1 MYNKID
7 EVDKVYTI
15 FAVNDIGGGTIG
27 HKEGNIAISVNQKTI
42 ADYTTSQDTNTLA
55 LIAHEGAHAWLHLIG
70 EEPEDITEV
79 IPNFS
84 FSRSTDE
91 ERYNQLKILRET
103 KASFF
108 ENQAITDFIH
118 NGIKGLK
125 NKEFCNINLLNT
137 NFMMKL
143 NGIMFRNENLN

>member
-1 MYNKID
+1 M
-7 EVDKVYTI
+7 
-15 FAVNDIGGGTIG
+15 
-27 HKEGNIAISVNQKTI
+27 
-42 ADYTTSQDTNTLA
+42 
-55 LIAHEGAHAWLHLIG
+55 HLIG

-91 ERYNQLKILRET
+91 ERYNQLKILREM

-125 NKEFCNINLLNT
+125 NKEFYNINLLNT

-143 NGIMFRNENLN
+143 NGKMFRNENLN